1 MFKELVKKLVLCNK
15 SNDHSEIWNAFCKEN
30 VSPEIVSKNTSFQQY
45 NLPEKNES
53 DILKNETLPEEFWQK
68 LFLCLRDKGCKNVT
82 IETEQV
88 VKIRIAGIER
98 ELTLDSLDQNVLED
112 YGDLLTTQT
121 AIPEIMIPQD
131 DKSLLKD
138 ELREKYENLKRK
150 HDNEQARKAF
160 LSTLINSPEA
170 KRLQNLQ
177 SQEAEFYVQDQL
189 IKLWRQLNIPGV
201 ILRGV
206 QTYENVG
213 RHLSEFGIKLSKLR

>member
-1 MFKELVKKLVLCNK
+1 MFEELVKKLVLCNK

-45 NLPEKNES
+45 NLPES

-131 DKSLLKD
+131 DKSLLKA
-138 ELREKYENLKRK
+138 ELKEKYENLKK
-150 HDNEQARKAF
+150 KLNDEQAIKAS
-160 LSTLINSPEA
+160 LSTLKNLPEA

-177 SQEAEFYVQDQL
+177 SQEAEFYVQDQI
-189 IKLWRQLNIPGV
+189 IKLWRQLKIPGV

-206 QTYENVG
+206 RTYENVG
-213 RHLSEFGIKLSKLR
+213 KHLSEFGIKLSKLR